1 MKTTLIISVFV
12 AGTMVV
18 HAADDAAFQAS
29 LTPSLAIHPSST
41 QINGLSLSVW
51 GENPQRGVAL
61 GFVNGS
67 AGESTGL
74 TWGLYNYDESYTG
87 VQLGV
92 VNYSSKSFVGGQLGT
107 VNFSQGYFKGVQWGM
122 VNVSQEIHGVQLGTF
137 NYAEQL
143 SGVQVGLINIACN
156 NEWFSG
162 FPNQLAKGFPFF
174 NWSF

>member
-12 AGTMVV
+12 AGAMVV
-18 HAADDAAFQAS
+18 RADDAAFQAS
-29 LTPSLAIHPSST
+29 LTPSVAIHPSST
-41 QINGLSLSVW
+41 QIDGLSLSIW

-67 AGESTGL
+67 TDESKGL

-87 VQLGV
+87 VQLGL
-92 VNYSSKSFVGGQLGT
+92 VNYSAKSFTGVQLGT
-107 VNFSQGYFKGVQWGM
+107 VNFNQGYFKGVEWGM
-122 VNVSQEIHGVQLGTF
+122 VNISQETHGVQLGTF

-143 SGVQVGLINIACN
+143 SGVQVGLINIASN

-162 FPNQLAKGFPFF
+162 FPDQLAKGFVFV